1 MNNDILIIENEYY
14 SVKITFETAN
24 VLCFEDRLQFKNISK
39 AQELNELNL
48 DDYSVIF
55 IDISLATNSTLDGFG
70 IIEYIRT
77 RYPYLLNRI
86 VIITGNNKIQDAI
99 KANQLDSYNLTVLIK
114 PVGFQEIVN
123 VLKDKGVV

>member
-24 VLCFEDRLQFKNISK
+24 ALCFEDRLRFKNISK
-39 AQELNELNL
+39 SQDIRALNL

-55 IDISLATNSTLDGFG
+55 IDISLAANSTLDGFG
-70 IIEYIRT
+70 IIEYIRIQ
-77 RYPYLLNRI
+77 YPNLLNRI

-99 KANQLDSYNLTVLIK
+99 KAHQLESYNLTVLIK
-114 PVGFQEIVN
+114 PVGFQEIEN
-123 VLKDKGVV
+123 VLRDKGVV